1 MKIKESFGVKA
12 FRAFDY
18 ALITLLVLICLYPFW
33 HVLMASFSDPRK
45 IVAYTGALLKPLG
58 FSLEAYQSVLS
69 DIRVYTGFGNTL
81 LHLMMGVPLSLVVTI
96 LGAYF
101 MSRKGMLFKRPIIL
115 YCLFTMYISGGL
127 IPFYLN
133 LKNLGLTG
141 HRWSVILP
149 FCLSTYNMII
159 MRTAFDSVPE
169 SLSDAARIDG
179 AGHMTIM
186 FKVMLPVC
194 KATVAVIT
202 MYYGMNIWNRWFWE
216 NLLLDS
222 DMKWPIQAVLRSFL
236 LDENDSGMVDVFE
249 AATTKYAIIIVAIF
263 PVLIIY
269 PMLQKY
275 FTKGVMIGSVKG

>member
-1 MKIKESFGVKA
+1 MKIKESFGVKF

-18 ALITLLVLICLYPFW
+18 ALIFCLVLFCLYPFW
-33 HVLMASFSDPRK
+33 HVLMASFSDPHK
-45 IVAYTGALLKPLG
+45 FLSHTGALLKPIG
-58 FSLEAYQSVLS
+58 FSLEAYKKVLA
-69 DIRVYTGFGNTL
+69 DIRVFTGFGNTL
-81 LHLMMGVPLSLVVTI
+81 LYLLMGIPLSITVTI

-101 MSRKGMLFKRPIIL
+101 MSRKGVFFKKPIIL
-115 YCLFTMYISGGL
+115 YCILTMYISGGM

-133 LKNLGLTG
+133 LKDLGLVG
-141 HRWSVILP
+141 HRWSVIIP

-186 FKVMLPVC
+186 FRVLLPVC
-194 KATVAVIT
+194 KATVAVIS

-216 NLLLDS
+216 DMLLDS
-222 DMKWPIQAVLRSFL
+222 ETKWPLQVVLRTL
-236 LDENDSGMVDVFE
+236 VLQENKGEMVDVFDV
-249 AATTKYAIIIVAIF
+249 ATVKYAVIVVAII
-263 PVLIIY
+263 PVLIVY
-269 PMLQKY
+269 PLLQKY

>member
-1 MKIKESFGVKA
+1 MKIKESFSVKA
-12 FRAFDY
+12 FRVFDY
-18 ALITLLVLICLYPFW
+18 ALISCLVLICLYPFW
-33 HVLMASFSDPRK
+33 HVLMASFSDPHRFMGHRG
-45 IVAYTGALLKPLG
+45 VLLKPIG
-58 FSLEAYQSVLS
+58 FTLDAYKKVLT
-69 DIRVYTGFGNTL
+69 DVRIYTGFGNTL
-81 LHLMMGVPLSLVVTI
+81 LYLITGVPLSIVVTV

-101 MSRKGMLFKRPIIL
+101 MSRKGMFFKKPIIL
-115 YCLFTMYISGGL
+115 YCFFTMYISGGM

-133 LKNLGLTG
+133 LKELGLTG
-141 HRWSVILP
+141 HRLSVIIP

-186 FKVMLPVC
+186 FRVMLPVC
-194 KATVAVIT
+194 KATVAVIS

-222 DMKWPIQAVLRSFL
+222 EMKWPIQAVLRSFL
-236 LDENDSGMVDVFE
+236 LEENESGMVDVFE
-249 AATTKYAIIIVAIF
+249 AATTKYAIIVIAII
-263 PVLIIY
+263 PVLIVY